1 MNGQVNSVENFI
13 HFDEVMIMSEAK
25 RQILLIDDDAS
36 LRRTLSD
43 FLRFE
48 GYDVV
53 KAESGEKGLEALETC
68 SPDLIILDMS
78 MPGMGG
84 VGFLKAIMDAEG
96 KPSHPVLVLTARAN
110 MAEFFAD
117 VDVDGFIAKPCDP
130 QDLLME
136 VGRIIFLRSGDE
148 MEKGI
153 EKKKRRKIL
162 IGEED
167 PNVSKRLREWFSA
180 RNYVVEVVDKGP
192 EVLERAIVSRPD
204 VVVVN
209 LILEGM
215 NGRAVADMLSVM
227 PNTKKIPVVLFDT
240 TGMKLPEIEL
250 NPAGG
255 GIAGVVDSNEPS
267 AIQAVVEK
275 VIG

>member
-1 MNGQVNSVENFI
+1 
-13 HFDEVMIMSEAK
+13 MSEAK